1 MAVWTS
7 VKGSVKVLGG
17 CHLSLAKFNLKFFET
32 NSIMINKDVVGN
44 YWVYNIS
51 FNYIG
56 DGFGSAKQVEQWVS
70 SLKDEWGATVDI
82 EASIRWY
89 E

>member
-1 MAVWTS
+1 
-7 VKGSVKVLGG
+7 
-17 CHLSLAKFNLKFFET
+17 
-32 NSIMINKDVVGN
+32 MINKDVVGN

-56 DGFGSAKQVEQWVS
+56 DGFDSAKQVEQWVS
-70 SLKDEWGATVDI
+70 SLKDEWGATFDI